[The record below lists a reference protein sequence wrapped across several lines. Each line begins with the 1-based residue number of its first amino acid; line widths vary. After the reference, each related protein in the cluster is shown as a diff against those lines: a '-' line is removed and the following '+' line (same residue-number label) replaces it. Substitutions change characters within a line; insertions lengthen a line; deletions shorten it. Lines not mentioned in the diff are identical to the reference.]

1 MSTIIFA
8 KVHRKQLKTLTFK
21 EKGHLMK
28 LLEGRQEECMFHSL
42 IWMPISPSVCHFPL
56 PRMMTVAVLVATG
69 VLVLSRAPMCRD
81 TGTTEHR
88 SAHLHGLTFS
98 CVPPASPCTG
108 RPASLVLSIN
118 LICFTQDI
126 P

>member
-1 MSTIIFA
+1 MYVSQSDLDA
-8 KVHRKQLKTLTFK
+8 
-21 EKGHLMK
+21 
-28 LLEGRQEECMFHSL
+28 
-42 IWMPISPSVCHFPL
+42 HFPVCVPL
-56 PRMMTVAVLVATG
+56 PSPRMMTVAALVATG

-81 TGTTEHR
+81 TGTTEHC

-108 RPASLVLSIN
+108 LHPASLVLSIN